1 MTGSLCGSFNHLWG
15 YSMASSASETGC
27 LAFEQQ
33 QAAPAWSGPVLRLT
47 CGSRQWLCMGLPAA
61 NFHGA
66 LSLQQLSLLSLQEL
80 LTRAHTTDTGPET
93 TRMRMLLCVE
103 EAKLFEAGR
112 HSIKAVEAW
121 R

>member
-1 MTGSLCGSFNHLWG
+1 MRLAAWHLTSCRRHHPG
-15 YSMASSASETGC
+15 VGQRPT
-27 LAFEQQ
+27 
-33 QAAPAWSGPVLRLT
+33 
-47 CGSRQWLCMGLPAA
+47 
-61 NFHGA
+61 
-66 LSLQQLSLLSLQEL
+66 LLSLQEL
-80 LTRAHTTDTGPET
+80 LTRAHNTDTGPET